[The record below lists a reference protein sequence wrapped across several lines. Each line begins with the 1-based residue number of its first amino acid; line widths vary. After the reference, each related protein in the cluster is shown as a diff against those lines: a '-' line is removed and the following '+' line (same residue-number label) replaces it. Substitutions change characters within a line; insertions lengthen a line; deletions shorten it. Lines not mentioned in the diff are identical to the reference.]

1 MGCDITPVITRLL
14 SRRFNSRSPSGLR
27 QKGGD
32 VVSFVL
38 EFQFTQPKWAAT
50 CGGKLPRLVGVFQ
63 FTQPKRAATTSGTTS
78 RHVTSVSIHAAQAGC
93 DIIFLRIEFDFIV
106 SIHAAQAGCDCR
118 CAFFYFPRIEFQFT
132 QPKRAATVRRLIRY
146 RGCIRFNSRSPSG
159 LRRGEACHQCG
170 ENQFQFTQP
179 KWAATRTQLSILS
192 TQTLFQFTQPK
203 WAATTLYFC
212 WFSLF

>member
-159 LRRGEACHQCG
+159 LRHAFPAKFSIFSPVSIH
-170 ENQFQFTQP
+170 
-179 KWAATRTQLSILS
+179 AAQAGCDAYAYNRNNDRKVSIH
-192 TQTLFQFTQPK
+192 
-203 WAATTLYFC
+203 AAQAGCDFRDRSAYCFE
-212 WFSLF
+212 